1 MTNYFDKQEAKAA
14 FLAMARSKPAL
25 QGIADGQLMDML
37 GTHLGLVA
45 EAALYNADRNLQ
57 ESYLATAINRTS
69 VLAAAYDRNY
79 IPRKPKPSGGSV
91 RVVNESSSGKSVPVG
106 TVLISDDLVHYEVET
121 PVVVDAGQNAL
132 VTVSQIFRESLE
144 FTLSNP
150 SPYYEILLEPEKSRQ
165 VHDIKVFVNGVEWDK
180 TRLFRNTNSESTV
193 WAEIYTPL
201 DQLGVRFGNGI
212 FGKIPDTDST
222 VTLEL
227 ILTSGDVVLLNEQSL
242 TPVDPSGAFIGVEF
256 ISGTPLSGGENIEGT
271 EETRRNALYYF
282 QYDEKHE
289 WDDDYAFML
298 RQKFP
303 DLLFCKVWGEEK
315 QENMVGYRAIE
326 HINHIFFSV
335 YATGKPLIHVDVLAE
350 LQTMPE
356 YNRFFTHTP
365 VAHQKFTFSI
375 EGSIKRS
382 LVMHEIEAAIRT
394 LIDRHYGQDSKDRRE
409 RALVRDFYKL
419 MNGLTHNGMAV
430 FESQDDVF
438 ITLSGVKEPIKLY
451 DMVSVNM
458 ADSVLELSYA

>member
-91 RVVNESSSGKSVPVG
+91 RVVNESSSGKSVPAG

-227 ILTSGDVVLLNEQSL
+227 VLTAGDVTLLNEQTLSL
-242 TPVDPSGAFIGVEF
+242 IDPFGAFAGVEF
-256 ISGTPLSGGENIEGT
+256 ISGTPLNGGANMEGA

-298 RQKFP
+298 RQKLP

-315 QENMVGYRAIE
+315 QENMVGRRAIE

-335 YATGKPLIHVDVLAE
+335 YATGKPLIHTDVLAE
-350 LQTMPE
+350 LQTIPE
-356 YNRFFTHTP
+356 YNRFFAHTP

-375 EGSIKRS
+375 EGKIKRG
-382 LVMHEIEAAIRT
+382 LVMHEIATAIRA
-394 LIDRHYGQDSKDRRE
+394 LIERHYGQDSKDRRE

-419 MNGLTHNGMAV
+419 MNGLTHKGIAV

-438 ITLSGVKEPIKLY
+438 ITLSGTREPVKLY

-458 ADSVLELSYA
+458 ADSVLELIYA